1 MALLGSNI
9 TGEVGLRLLLCPLG
23 SNIVVRT
30 ACCSVGI
37 VLPIYRTFKAI
48 ERKDQDEQQRCLLYW
63 AAYGSFSLLEV
74 FSDRIISWLP
84 FYYHLKFAFLVWL
97 QFPSVD
103 GAKHLYMCHL
113 RPFLLQH
120 QARIDRALGF
130 AYGEMVKFIC
140 AHKEEIQFA
149 RTVFSKIVTSV
160 DQMFKGVDKP
170 ALPQGRRLIEDQ
182 SKTEDQS
189 RTGDL
194 SNSNDDSRSEDNSD
208 SNNDNRSE
216 DQSESIHDD

>member
-103 GAKHLYMCHL
+103 VSENSKRFSKWFSITCWLSC
-113 RPFLLQH
+113 FLL
-120 QARIDRALGF
+120 RSIIFSLLF
-130 AYGEMVKFIC
+130 SCSSSF
-140 AHKEEIQFA
+140 
-149 RTVFSKIVTSV
+149 VFLFVLRLSSLFKILRWLDAT
-160 DQMFKGVDKP
+160 
-170 ALPQGRRLIEDQ
+170 
-182 SKTEDQS
+182 
-189 RTGDL
+189 
-194 SNSNDDSRSEDNSD
+194 
-208 SNNDNRSE
+208 
-216 DQSESIHDD
+216 